1 MEATMVI
8 PSYWGRESSIGWQK
22 GDAIY
27 DHPTP
32 LDQEGTLQRALESTA
47 VLEDTDF
54 KLAILAVPTSDDIA
68 EEVEER
74 VSSIIQ
80 RVQPHSKI
88 EIILFG
94 QSHLSRIHSFLNVQG
109 KGEYLDL
116 LSLRGYSPVR
126 NLCLFLPHILGSE
139 IAVLIDDDEVF
150 EDPRFMSKA
159 REFIGST
166 IDGKEVNAVAGY
178 YLQPDGNYLLKKPF
192 LPWMR
197 YWDKYSKMDEAFVL
211 IIGAEPR
218 LKETPFVFGG
228 NMVVH
233 RNLFTTVPFD
243 PNVTRGEDIDFLI
256 NARMFG
262 FSFFLDN
269 QLSIKHLA
277 PPKSHSTWMQIREDI
292 YRFVY
297 ERSKIESQ
305 RDVQGMKRVVPGD
318 FDPYPGCFFRS
329 DLEDKVEKA
338 CRLLS
343 EEYSSQGQELESK
356 ESLYNTLIV
365 KSDAIPEHDPFQKLC
380 SLQKAWKGLMEYSSN
395 GDISSKMRE
404 IIDVESGM

>member
-8 PSYWGRESSIGWQK
+8 PSYWGRESSVGWQK

-32 LDQEGTLQRALESTA
+32 LDQEGTLQRALESTS
-47 VLEDTDF
+47 VLKDTDF
-54 KLAILAVPTSDDIA
+54 KLAVLAVPASADIA
-68 EEVEER
+68 DDVER
-74 VSSIIQ
+74 KVFSIIQ
-80 RVQPHSKI
+80 RVKPHCPI
-88 EIILFG
+88 ETILFG
-94 QSHLSRIHSFLNVQG
+94 QSHLARVHSFLNDQG
-109 KGEYLDL
+109 KSEYLDL

-126 NLCLFLPHILGSE
+126 NLCLFLPHILGAE

-150 EDPRFMSKA
+150 EDPCFMSKA
-159 REFIGST
+159 REFIGSS
-166 IDGKEVNAVAGY
+166 IDGNEVNAVAGY

-197 YWDKYSKMDEAFVL
+197 YWDKYSRMDEAFEH
-211 IIGAEPR
+211 IIGAQPR

-228 NMVVH
+228 NMIVH
-233 RNLFTTVPFD
+233 RDLFTAVPFD
-243 PNVTRGEDIDFLI
+243 PHVTRGEDIDFLI

-262 FSFFLDN
+262 FNFYLDN

-277 PPKSHSTWMQIREDI
+277 PPKSHPTWMQIREDI

-305 RDVQGMKRVVPGD
+305 REVLGMRRVVPED

-338 CRLLS
+338 CKLLS
-343 EEYSSQGQELESK
+343 EEYRSRGQEPDSK
-356 ESLYNTLIV
+356 ESLHNIDIV
-365 KSDAIPEHDPFQKLC
+365 KSDAVPKHDPFQKIC
-380 SLQKAWKGLMEYSSN
+380 SVQKLWKEFMEYSSN
-395 GDISSKMRE
+395 SDISSKM
-404 IIDVESGM
+404 IASILN

>member
-8 PSYWGRESSIGWQK
+8 PSYWGRESSVGWQK

-32 LDQEGTLQRALESTA
+32 LDQEGTLQRTLESTT
-47 VLEDTDF
+47 VLKDTDF
-54 KLAILAVPTSDDIA
+54 KLAVLAVPTADDIA
-68 EEVEER
+68 EDVEKR
-74 VSSIIQ
+74 VFSIIQ
-80 RVQPHSKI
+80 SVQPQSKI

-94 QSHLSRIHSFLNVQG
+94 QSHLSRMHSFLNDQ
-109 KGEYLDL
+109 KKSEYAGL

-126 NLCLFLPHILGSE
+126 NLCLFLPHVLGSE

-150 EDPRFMSKA
+150 EDPCFMSKA
-159 REFIGST
+159 REFIGSS
-166 IDGKEVNAVAGY
+166 IDGSEVNAVAGY

-192 LPWMR
+192 SPWMR
-197 YWDKYSKMDEAFVL
+197 YWDKYNKMDEAFEH

-233 RNLFTTVPFD
+233 RNLFTIVPFD
-243 PNVTRGEDIDFLI
+243 PHVTRGEDIDFLI

-262 FSFFLDN
+262 FNFYLDN

-277 PPKSHSTWMQIREDI
+277 PPKSHPTWMQIREDI
-292 YRFVY
+292 YRFAY

-305 RDVQGMKRVVPGD
+305 REDPGMSRVVPSD

-338 CRLLS
+338 CKLLS
-343 EEYSSQGQELESK
+343 EEYSSRGQELDSK
-356 ESLYNTLIV
+356 ESLHNTVIV
-365 KSDAIPEHDPFQKLC
+365 KSDAVPKHDPFQKLC
-380 SLQKAWKGLMEYSSN
+380 SLQKQWEGLMEYSSN
-395 GDISSKMRE
+395 SDISSNLRK
-404 IIDVESGM
+404 ILKTGSGM